1 MAGEEG
7 QTGVTATATTA
18 VTQNTDKVEG
28 SDEDL
33 DFEEYSEKTNEF
45 FEDIISKLSYT
56 EILEDIIL

>member
-56 EILEDIIL
+56 EILEDIIF